1 MKPIVADTDDRRWQA
16 VCERD
21 TRADGQFVFAVLTTG
36 ICCRPSCRSA
46 RAAGKRALFC
56 RRRRR
61 RGGGIPPCKRCQPDK
76 DYPQQQRID
85 KVAQACRLLEQ
96 DAPLTL
102 EALARQ
108 LAVSPFHFHRLFKS
122 VTGMT
127 PKAWQQAWRARRL
140 REALEQGKPVTRAAL
155 AAGFPDSSSYYRQAD
170 AALGMTASQFRR
182 GGAATVVTWTTG
194 DCALGRCLV
203 AQSERGVCAVLPGDN
218 DAALLDDLRQRFP
231 APSCVRATLSFV
243 ADGGDFRPPRRQP
256 AAGIAAAGSA
266 GHRVSAAGLAGAAAD
281 PGGETRSY
289 RQVAEHIGQP
299 RAVRAV
305 AGACAANSLAV
316 IVPCHRVV
324 REDGALSGYR
334 WGTAR
339 KAQLLA
345 REAQRG
351 GVMLDLFSDTPPWQ
365 EPLAPARW
373 CCALCPRAR
382 PGAAAG
388 DCRRRPPVA
397 VSPDGHAGRVH
408 HVGRHDQLR
417 RAGLDHRSPRLPLRP
432 GRSGNRSNLAADACR
447 IP

>member
-36 ICCRPSCRSA
+36 ICCRPSCRSRRA
-46 RAAGKRALFC
+46 RRENVRFFADVAAAVAAGFR
-56 RRRRR
+56 
-61 RGGGIPPCKRCQPDK
+61 PCKRCQPDK
-76 DYPQQQRID
+76 DDPQQQRVD

-102 EALARQ
+102 EALARE
-108 LAVSPFHFHRLFKS
+108 LAVSPFHLHRLFKS

-127 PKAWQQAWRARRL
+127 PKAWQQGWRARRL
-140 REALEQGKPVTRAAL
+140 REALEQGNTVTRAAL

-170 AALGMTASQFRR
+170 AALGMTARQFRR

-218 DAALLDDLRQRFP
+218 DTALLDDLRQRFP
-231 APSCVRATLSFV
+231 NAELRQGTPEF
-243 ADGGDFRPPRRQP
+243 RRQMAEVFAHLDDSRRPVSLPLDLQGTAFQLQVWQALRQIP
-256 AAGIAAAGSA
+256 A
-266 GHRVSAAGLAGAAAD
+266 
-281 PGGETRSY
+281 GETRSY
-289 RQVAEHIGQP
+289 RQVAEHIGLP
-299 RAVRAV
+299 RAARAV

-324 REDGALSGYR
+324 REGGALSGYR

-345 REAQRG
+345 REAQY
-351 GVMLDLFSDTPPWQ
+351 
-365 EPLAPARW
+365 EEE
-373 CCALCPRAR
+373 
-382 PGAAAG
+382 
-388 DCRRRPPVA
+388 
-397 VSPDGHAGRVH
+397 
-408 HVGRHDQLR
+408 
-417 RAGLDHRSPRLPLRP
+417 
-432 GRSGNRSNLAADACR
+432 
-447 IP
+447 